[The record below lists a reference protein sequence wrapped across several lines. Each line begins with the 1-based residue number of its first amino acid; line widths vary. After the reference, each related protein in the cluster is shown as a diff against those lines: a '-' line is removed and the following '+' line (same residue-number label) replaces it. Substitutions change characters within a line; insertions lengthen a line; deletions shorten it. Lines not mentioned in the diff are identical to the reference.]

1 MEEKNELQVVDMEP
15 EVEIMEE
22 DNSTLVTGLIGI
34 GIGIA
39 GTLLAKKGVG
49 AIKKAWKKRK
59 VKKVTEEEETFD
71 DDDFEEEEIE
81 DEPEEKEEPEK
92 SEKRNNK

>member
-59 VKKVTEEEETFD
+59 VKKVAEEEETFD
-71 DDDFEEEEIE
+71 DDDFEEEIE

>member
-22 DNSTLVTGLIGI
+22 DSSTLVTGLIGI

-49 AIKKAWKKRK
+49 AVKKAWKKRK
-59 VKKVTEEEETFD
+59 TKKVAEEEIFD
-71 DDDFEEEEIE
+71 EDDFEEEVETEPE
-81 DEPEEKEEPEK
+81 DEEEPEK
-92 SEKRNNK
+92 SEKKK

>member
-59 VKKVTEEEETFD
+59 VKKVAEEETFD
-71 DDDFEEEEIE
+71 DDDFEEEIE
-81 DEPEEKEEPEK
+81 DKPEEKEEPEK
-92 SEKRNNK
+92 SEKRNNE

>member
-49 AIKKAWKKRK
+49 AIKKAWKKRN
-59 VKKVTEEEETFD
+59 VKKVAEEETFD

>member
-59 VKKVTEEEETFD
+59 VNKVAEEEES
-71 DDDFEEEEIE
+71 E

>member
-22 DNSTLVTGLIGI
+22 DNRTLVTGLIGI

-71 DDDFEEEEIE
+71 DDFEEEIE

>member
-59 VKKVTEEEETFD
+59 VKKVAEEEETFD
-71 DDDFEEEEIE
+71 DDFEEEIE

>member
-59 VKKVTEEEETFD
+59 VNKVA
-71 DDDFEEEEIE
+71 EEEEIE

>member
-59 VKKVTEEEETFD
+59 VNKVAEEEETFD
-71 DDDFEEEEIE
+71 DDFEEEIE

>member
-59 VKKVTEEEETFD
+59 VKKVIEEEETF

-81 DEPEEKEEPEK
+81 DEPEEK
-92 SEKRNNK
+92 